1 MIILTL
7 QNLDK
12 GDVTLVGGKAASL
25 GKLLKAKTLVP
36 PGFVITTEAY
46 KKYFREGLPV
56 KLRDEIFN
64 AFDNLGAQK
73 VAVRSSAVAEDSS
86 TASWAGQLESY
97 LNVAR
102 DDLIDRIHDC
112 WNSIHSERALA
123 YAGRLGISEEEL
135 LVGVVIQKMVN
146 SEISGVMF
154 TVNPVNKDVSELMI
168 EAAPGLGEAIVQGAV
183 TPDNFVLDKKTLK
196 IKSKALA
203 AGSELSDNKLKA
215 IAKLGVEIEN
225 RFGSPQDIEW
235 ALEKRKIYILQSRP
249 ITTLA
254 RPQTIGEDP
263 PFFRRY
269 SK

>member
-1 MIILTL
+1 MITRDLEEL
-7 QNLDK
+7 GKQ
-12 GDVTLVGGKAASL
+12 DVAIVGGKAASL
-25 GKLLKAKTLVP
+25 GELQKAGIPIP
-36 PGFVITTEAY
+36 PGFAITTKAY
-46 KKYFREGLPV
+46 KKYLHEGLPV

-97 LNVAR
+97 LNVTR
-102 DDLIDRIHDC
+102 DDLIDRIYDC

-123 YAGRLGISEEEL
+123 YAAQQDVSEEQL
-135 LVGVVIQKMVN
+135 LVAVVVQKMVN

-183 TPDNFVLDKKTLK
+183 TPDNFVLDKKTFK

-203 AGSELSDNKLKA
+203 AGFRLSDNKLKA

-225 RFGSPQDIEW
+225 YFGSPQDIEW

-249 ITTLA
+249 ITTL
-254 RPQTIGEDP
+254 
-263 PFFRRY
+263 
-269 SK
+269 